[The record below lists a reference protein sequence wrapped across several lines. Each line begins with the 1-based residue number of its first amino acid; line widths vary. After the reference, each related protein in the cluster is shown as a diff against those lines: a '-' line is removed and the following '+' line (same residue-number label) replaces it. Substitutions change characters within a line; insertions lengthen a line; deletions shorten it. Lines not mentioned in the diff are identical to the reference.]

1 MQRDDMIY
9 ATIVLRLAPAARLR
23 TAVQHAE
30 PSPSMVWTITA
41 VLASCSALFTGNAT
55 LFVDIFGIL
64 PFEYN
69 CFDPAVPPVSQS
81 C

>member
-1 MQRDDMIY
+1 
-9 ATIVLRLAPAARLR
+9 
-23 TAVQHAE
+23 
-30 PSPSMVWTITA
+30 MVWTIAA